1 MVINRTPVSCH
12 GDLLKIAVLAKA
24 VPDVKNVR
32 LTMKENDI
40 DTADLNFLIN
50 EQDSY
55 ALEEG
60 LKLKEKF
67 GGEVIVI
74 TAGGESRR
82 KGMTQVVREC
92 YAKGADRGIM
102 IVDEA
107 FQKLDDLA
115 RARVFSSLLMQEKPD
130 VVICGSQSFDTA
142 TSRMGPMV
150 AEFMGIPHASLI
162 TGLEPLEG
170 GKAFRLSRDLEQ
182 GVQEILQI
190 GAPCLLTTQTGINT
204 PRYAALSKI
213 IMATRKE
220 IRTVSVQETGVAQG
234 DIGKLDLVKVVS
246 AGFPEEKASNVLILK
261 GTPDEE
267 AAQLVR
273 SLREKG
279 LLQR

>member
-1 MVINRTPVSCH
+1 M
-12 GDLLKIAVLAKA
+12 KIAVLAKA

-32 LTMKENDI
+32 LTIKEKDI
-40 DTADLNFLIN
+40 DTVELNFVIN

-67 GGEVIVI
+67 GGEVLVV
-74 TAGGESRR
+74 TGGGETRR

-102 IVDEA
+102 IVDDG
-107 FQKLDDLA
+107 FQGLDDLA
-115 RARVFSSLLMQEKPD
+115 KARIFGSVLTQEKPD

-162 TGLEPLEG
+162 TRLEPLEG
-170 GKAFRLSRDLEQ
+170 GKAFSVSRDLEQ
-182 GVQEILQI
+182 GIQELIEI
-190 GAPCLLTTQTGINT
+190 KAPCLLTTQTGINT

-246 AGFPEEKASNVLILK
+246 AGFPEEKASNVVILK
-261 GTPDEE
+261 GTPEEE

-273 SLREKG
+273 TLREKG

>member
-1 MVINRTPVSCH
+1 M
-12 GDLLKIAVLAKA
+12 KIAVLAKA

-32 LTMKENDI
+32 LTIKENDI
-40 DTADLNFLIN
+40 DTAELNFLIN

-55 ALEEG
+55 SLEEA
-60 LKLKEKF
+60 LRLKEKF

-74 TAGGESRR
+74 TAGGEARR

-115 RARVFSSLLMQEKPD
+115 RARVFSSLLTQEKPD

-150 AEFMGIPHASLI
+150 AEFMGNPHASLI
-162 TGLEPLEG
+162 TSLEPLEG
-170 GKAFRLSRDLEQ
+170 GKAFRVSRDLEQ

-190 GAPCLLTTQTGINT
+190 GTPCLLTTQTGINT

-220 IRTVSVQETGVAQG
+220 IRTVSLQDAGAAQG
-234 DIGKLDLVKVVS
+234 DIGKFDLVKVVS
-246 AGFPEEKASNVLILK
+246 AGFPAEKASNVLILK
-261 GTPDEE
+261 GTPEEE